1 MTMVARMAGI
11 KSCQKERPV
20 SIEGSWGFHPAISR
34 WLRPVEGVMMGEM
47 KTLLVP
53 LDFSDTAGRLLSVA
67 QEEARVRGAGLFLL
81 HVIEPAAEVAGF
93 ETDPEMMRLQFGQDP
108 EAEQRI
114 EVVRLDDL
122 AEEIRGRGVDCKA
135 TVKMGLPADEIMAT
149 AKEHDVELVVMGSHG
164 HGALYHLF
172 TGSVVTGVL
181 KKIDRPVL
189 IVPLRN
195 GSK

>member
-1 MTMVARMAGI
+1 
-11 KSCQKERPV
+11 
-20 SIEGSWGFHPAISR
+20 
-34 WLRPVEGVMMGEM
+34 M

-53 LDFSDTAGRLLSVA
+53 LDFSDTAGRLLTAA

-93 ETDPEMMRLQFGQDP
+93 ETDPEMMRLRIGQDLAN
-108 EAEQRI
+108 EERI
-114 EVVRLDDL
+114 EVVRLNDL
-122 AEEIRGRGVDCKA
+122 AEEIRGRGVDCNA
-135 TVKMGLPADEIMAT
+135 AVKVGLPADEIIAA
-149 AKEHDVELVVMGSHG
+149 AKELNAALVVMGSHG

-189 IVPLRN
+189 VVPLH
-195 GSK
+195 GASK

>member
-1 MTMVARMAGI
+1 
-11 KSCQKERPV
+11 
-20 SIEGSWGFHPAISR
+20 
-34 WLRPVEGVMMGEM
+34 M

-53 LDFSDTAGRLLSVA
+53 VDFSDKAGRLLSVA
-67 QEEARVRGAGLFLL
+67 QEEARLRGAGLYLL

-93 ETDPEMMRLQFGQDP
+93 ETDPEMMRLRIGEDL

-114 EVVRLDDL
+114 EVVRLNEL
-122 AEEIRGRGVDCKA
+122 AEEVRGRGVDCDA
-135 TVKMGLPADEIMAT
+135 GVTMGLPADEILTA
-149 AKEHDVELVVMGSHG
+149 AKERDAGLVVMGSHG

-181 KKIDRPVL
+181 KKTDRPVMV
-189 IVPLRN
+189 VPLRV